1 MAVEVIRVYDEKG
14 HTVLKKR
21 ILRHL
26 GVGKGGLILAMLR
39 SDGTVVLR
47 PLRKEDLLA
56 RLENPELE
64 DDALGERVKIRYDLA

>member
-1 MAVEVIRVYDEKG
+1 MSAEIIKVYDEKG

-26 GVGKGGLILAMLR
+26 GVGKGGLILAVLR

-47 PLRKEDLLA
+47 PLRREDLLA
-56 RLENPELE
+56 RLGSPERE
-64 DDALGERVKIRYDLA
+64 DEVLRERVKTRYDLA